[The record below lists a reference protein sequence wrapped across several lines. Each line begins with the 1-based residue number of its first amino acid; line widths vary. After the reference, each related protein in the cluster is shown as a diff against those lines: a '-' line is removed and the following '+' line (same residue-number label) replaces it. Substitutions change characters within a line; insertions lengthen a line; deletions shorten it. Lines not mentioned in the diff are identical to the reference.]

1 MREEL
6 KEKEV
11 LAMYNVRRI
20 QSYIFKSNAAKEI
33 VGASELIEGIIVNG
47 LERYIKSLEESEKSK
62 YMIDWT
68 HDDAQAFLKS
78 DSQFKCRCCLWAVEM
93 PMYYSELERFV
104 RK

>member
-47 LERYIKSLEESEKSK
+47 LEQYIKLLEES
-62 YMIDWT
+62 
-68 HDDAQAFLKS
+68 
-78 DSQFKCRCCLWAVEM
+78 
-93 PMYYSELERFV
+93 
-104 RK
+104 RKIKLYD